1 MKQIIFLLSLF
12 VLLNCKIEINSD
24 VEINFYSDTRKYYIS
39 EQNGIIPLTGTP
51 TQNIFDAEDLEEQ
64 TAFNITLNGD
74 SENNYTLNCR
84 LWKGDG
90 TNVNAFCNFQE
101 SLKEDVNITQEIET
115 TIVYNNTNIN
125 MTFHFKDMQLRKLN
139 GNIPF
144 LYSASKTINVQES
157 DEKIYLEFKCDSYH
171 NELLL
176 MRTNEKEIIP
186 RIVELE
192 NCTQN
197 GNNLKCEVPK
207 ANLDVIANNNNQFV
221 VLYVTDLLGETD
233 FQFVSQIEINYPIVT
248 KEEISFNLG
257 DVVENPVYYN
267 SFITFSTDAKN
278 VPKLR
283 STSFNIDFS
292 DFSIQ
297 CFFIKHDDNNPLY
310 LSCYVP
316 KEMEFTIETID
327 EYTMSNKH
335 YKYNFKFLPGKK
347 DDKLASI
354 SPKKT
359 HIYKAYPDTL
369 DFTNTESIDIYIA
382 IENVDEIGNIRLN
395 PDGEDLNC
403 ENKYNMKKCSI
414 KKEHFAGKSSGYYY
428 INHKDSEGNYTK
440 NCEAFGFKVI
450 LPNDGIIVDFYPI
463 KDKYYIGNDKG
474 AFGLTGNY
482 SEGITIDDPE
492 LESKTSFSITIKGTS
507 NNEYEL
513 DCRLWN
519 GITNYISAICNF
531 KKSLIVDEEIINT
544 ETEAIITYNEKKLV
558 LHFHF
563 NQTQLQKINGNIP
576 FLYSAKQEINIVEGQ
591 KTIDVEFKIDSYNDE
606 LLFIRSTIE
615 RIPRIIKLENCQKKE
630 DGKKLGCQIIK
641 ENLDVI
647 AIANNK
653 FQVLYINDLI
663 GQADL
668 PFIDIININYPQ
680 IQKEDIY
687 FKLEKNMQNPIDR
700 KSYVTFSTNVTNVPK
715 LHTGS
720 IELTFKGQSTE
731 CFFIK
736 HDDSNPLY
744 ITCYAIAQLNF
755 TIGTIKGFQLNDIN
769 YKYNFILGPG
779 RNDELI
785 TIYEPSSTYIYKA
798 YPDTLDFTNTESI
811 DIFIAFRDGE
821 KINNIRLNPDGED
834 LVCYRVND
842 CQKCKVP
849 KTHFNGTK
857 GGYYYI
863 YHKDNVGKYA
873 TNYEAFGFTV
883 ILPGEKITI
892 EVLNYKTYNVGEKN
906 GFFAVESTFKDEN
919 DFFND
924 NDIEEKTNF
933 SFNISNKNQ
942 YTLNCRLWRG
952 KYKTIVLICGLAS
965 DFLESEEFTIDKSID
980 IQYNSKKVI
989 LKMNFVNKLI
999 KIDGKI
1005 PFLYSAPQTISIAD
1019 QQIINMKFN
1028 MELYNY
1034 EQLFILGNGNRML
1047 SLDKCTK
1054 GNKILICEISREK
1067 LDIIAKQNDQFE
1079 LQFLNDVLGYEDF
1092 KMVYSIKIN
1101 YQDITKED
1109 VYLNLEEIMYDEVQM
1124 GSFFTFKTNITNLP
1138 KIRTDMFT
1146 LEYNSSI
1153 KSDCIFIKH
1162 EQSGPLY
1169 LTCDSKYY
1177 GDILLENITF
1187 EKTDIHYKYNFKLNQ
1202 VLNQSI
1208 LSIGDSSDYVYLYPE
1223 TIDFSLKDSYIINIA
1238 TGMPQRLV
1246 GIKFNEN
1253 GEELECS
1260 DKPALKEC
1268 KLPRSHFKESG
1279 YYLVHHKYGDNKYV
1293 AHYEAF
1299 GINVVIPE
1307 EKIIIN
1313 VSPASNKKYY
1323 IGKENIIAFSGIP
1336 SENIFDDPNL
1346 ENETPFEIEIKGET
1360 DNEYKLNCRLWKK
1373 EDNNIG
1379 IFCKFN
1385 ESLKDNETT
1394 ITQQVEG
1401 AIIYKGKKVSIKF
1414 NFDNIKLYQLESN
1427 IPFIYS
1433 NPQKINVADKI
1444 NLEFK
1449 CDSYNNELLFI
1460 MTIENEIIP
1469 RIIQLENCNKQENKL
1484 KCEISKVN
1492 LDIIANA
1499 NNKFK
1504 VLYVNDIMGR
1514 VEFDF
1519 VSQIEIDY
1527 PDTQKED
1534 LTFNL
1539 VEIQENPIDLYSYV
1553 TFSTNITNIPKIHTK
1568 SFRVKLTSSLETECF
1583 FIKHD
1588 DSNPL
1593 YITCYAITTLNN
1605 FTIGNIN
1612 RHELNN
1618 LHYKYN
1624 FILTPGENRVP
1635 ISIIEPPRTYIY
1647 KAYPDTLD
1655 FTNTNSI
1662 DIYIAIANI
1671 DKMENFKLNPDG
1683 EVLTCQTIENMKLCK
1698 VTKDHFRDKNSG
1710 YYYIHHNN
1718 NENIYPKDCEVFG
1731 FKVILPGNGGGNGDD
1746 GNTGTFNK
1754 YSLAL
1759 IALLG
1764 LLVL

>member
-24 VEINFYSDTRKYYIS
+24 VEINFSSDNRKYYIS
-39 EQNGIIPLTGTP
+39 EQNGIIPLTGNLS
-51 TQNIFDAEDLEEQ
+51 QDIFDAEDLEEQ

-157 DEKIYLEFKCDSYH
+157 DEKINLEFKCDSYH

-176 MRTNEKEIIP
+176 MRTNEQEIIP
-186 RIVELE
+186 RIVALE
-192 NCTQN
+192 NCNVN
-197 GNNLKCEVPK
+197 GKNLKCEVPK

-233 FQFVSQIEINYPIVT
+233 FKYVSQIEINYPIVT

-257 DVVENPVYYN
+257 EVVENPVYYN

-278 VPKLR
+278 VSKLR
-283 STSFNIDFS
+283 SASFYLRFS
-292 DFSIQ
+292 SDLKIQ

-316 KEMEFTIETID
+316 EEMNFTIGEID
-327 EYTMSNKH
+327 GFTMSNKH
-335 YKYNFKFLPGKK
+335 YKYNLTLLPGRN
-347 DDKLASI
+347 DDQLSSI
-354 SPKKT
+354 SPEKT

-369 DFTNTESIDIYIA
+369 DFTNTDSIDIYIA
-382 IENVDEIGNIRLN
+382 IQNVDEIGNIRLN

-403 ENKYNMKKCSI
+403 ANIYNMKKCSI
-414 KKEHFAGKSSGYYY
+414 KKEHFAGKNSGYYY

-450 LPNDGIIVDFYPI
+450 LPNEKIIVEVTTHFT
-463 KDKYYIGNDKG
+463 YYI
-474 AFGLTGNY
+474 
-482 SEGITIDDPE
+482 
-492 LESKTSFSITIKGTS
+492 
-507 NNEYEL
+507 
-513 DCRLWN
+513 
-519 GITNYISAICNF
+519 
-531 KKSLIVDEEIINT
+531 
-544 ETEAIITYNEKKLV
+544 
-558 LHFHF
+558 
-563 NQTQLQKINGNIP
+563 
-576 FLYSAKQEINIVEGQ
+576 
-591 KTIDVEFKIDSYNDE
+591 
-606 LLFIRSTIE
+606 
-615 RIPRIIKLENCQKKE
+615 
-630 DGKKLGCQIIK
+630 
-641 ENLDVI
+641 
-647 AIANNK
+647 
-653 FQVLYINDLI
+653 
-663 GQADL
+663 
-668 PFIDIININYPQ
+668 
-680 IQKEDIY
+680 
-687 FKLEKNMQNPIDR
+687 
-700 KSYVTFSTNVTNVPK
+700 
-715 LHTGS
+715 
-720 IELTFKGQSTE
+720 
-731 CFFIK
+731 
-736 HDDSNPLY
+736 
-744 ITCYAIAQLNF
+744 
-755 TIGTIKGFQLNDIN
+755 
-769 YKYNFILGPG
+769 
-779 RNDELI
+779 
-785 TIYEPSSTYIYKA
+785 
-798 YPDTLDFTNTESI
+798 
-811 DIFIAFRDGE
+811 
-821 KINNIRLNPDGED
+821 
-834 LVCYRVND
+834 
-842 CQKCKVP
+842 
-849 KTHFNGTK
+849 
-857 GGYYYI
+857 
-863 YHKDNVGKYA
+863 
-873 TNYEAFGFTV
+873 
-883 ILPGEKITI
+883 
-892 EVLNYKTYNVGEKN
+892 GEKN
-906 GFFAVESTFKDEN
+906 GFFAVGSTFKDEN
-919 DFFND
+919 DLFNE
-924 NDIEEKTNF
+924 NDIEENTKF
-933 SFNISNKNQ
+933 SFIISNKNK
-942 YTLNCRLWRG
+942 YTLNCRLWKG
-952 KYKTIVLICGLAS
+952 DQKKIILICGLAS
-965 DFLESEEFTIDKSID
+965 DFLESEEFTIDEAID

-989 LKMNFVNKLI
+989 VKMNFVTKLN

-1005 PFLYSAPQTISIAD
+1005 PFLYSAPQTINIAD

-1028 MELYNY
+1028 MELYND
-1034 EQLFILGNGNRML
+1034 EQLFILGSGNRML

-1054 GNKILICEISREK
+1054 NNKILNCEISREK
-1067 LDIIAKQNDQFE
+1067 LNIIAKQNDEFE

-1268 KLPRSHFKESG
+1268 KLPRSHFNESG
-1279 YYLVHHKYGDNKYV
+1279 YYLVHHKYGDNKYA

-1299 GINVVIPE
+1299 GINVIIPE

-1385 ESLKDNETT
+1385 ESLKNNETT

-1449 CDSYNNELLFI
+1449 CDSYNNEILFI

-1484 KCEISKVN
+1484 KCEIQKVN
-1492 LDIIANA
+1492 LDIIANV

-1504 VLYVNDIMGR
+1504 VLYINDIMGR

-1539 VEIQENPIDLYSYV
+1539 AEIQENPIDLYSYV

-1635 ISIIEPPRTYIY
+1635 ISIIEPPRTFIY

-1671 DKMENFKLNPDG
+1671 SKMENFKLNPDG

-1731 FKVILPGNGGGNGDD
+1731 LKVILPGNGGGNGDD

-1754 YSLAL
+1754 YSFAWV
-1759 IALLG
+1759 ALLG